1 MARTIRAVWS
11 NQSGQSITEYA
22 VMFALILVLI
32 VGTVRLVGGNA
43 NNAFSAV
50 ASDLQESDGN

>member
-1 MARTIRAVWS
+1 MARTICVVWS
-11 NQSGQSITEYA
+11 NESGQSITEYA

-50 ASDLQESDGN
+50 ASDLQQSDSN